1 MMHWARRPPRHPPPM
16 RIGGGERAMQ
26 MEKGAKGS
34 GEWCAGRR
42 RRAGYAEGTV
52 DAAVFLARRVA
63 AADARTSYTM
73 IDVLRAGAMD

>member
-1 MMHWARRPPRHPPPM
+1 M
-16 RIGGGERAMQ
+16 
-26 MEKGAKGS
+26 
-34 GEWCAGRR
+34 
-42 RRAGYAEGTV
+42 YAEGTV

>member
-1 MMHWARRPPRHPPPM
+1 MRSAPRDARVSLRARPAATRV
-16 RIGGGERAMQ
+16 AD
-26 MEKGAKGS
+26 
-34 GEWCAGRR
+34 
-42 RRAGYAEGTV
+42 GTV